1 MFCPAPVR
9 HSPQAFPLSIEC
21 RLSVKANDLLIDEM
35 ASDVRKEQN
44 WNHLRKKMILKG
56 MRARVISLFLPWQQS
71 QIISPTNHGLVN
83 PPSSPIIWVNA
94 NTSFV
99 SF

>member
-1 MFCPAPVR
+1 ML

-35 ASDVRKEQN
+35 VSDVRKEQN
-44 WNHLRKKMILKG
+44 WNHLRKKIFK
-56 MRARVISLFLPWQQS
+56 RARELISLFFFFLPWQQS

-94 NTSFV
+94 NTIFV